1 MAPLSAH
8 GRVLGAITLVSA
20 ESGRRYG
27 PADLA
32 LAVELARRA
41 ALAVDNAR
49 LFRDLQEADR
59 RKDDFLAMLAHE
71 LRNPLAPIRN
81 AAQVLKL
88 AGPHRPELMQ
98 VRDIIERQ
106 VAHLARL
113 VDDLLDVSRISRGKI
128 LLRRERLDLAPLVRT
143 AAEDQRP
150 LLEGAGLKL
159 LVETTEAPLW
169 VMGDPTR
176 LVQMVGNLLN
186 NAGKFTDAGGL
197 VAVRL
202 AAGADGRDAV
212 LTVGDSGIGME
223 ADILNRLFE
232 PFHQAD
238 QSLERSRGGLGLGLA
253 LVKGLAEL
261 HGGGVRAA
269 SAGPGRGSEFT
280 VALPLCDAP
289 AWADAAARHSD
300 VEQAC
305 RAKNI

>member
-1 MAPLSAH
+1 M
-8 GRVLGAITLVSA
+8 V
-20 ESGRRYG
+20 
-27 PADLA
+27 
-32 LAVELARRA
+32 
-41 ALAVDNAR
+41 
-49 LFRDLQEADR
+49 
-59 RKDDFLAMLAHE
+59 
-71 LRNPLAPIRN
+71 
-81 AAQVLKL
+81 
-88 AGPHRPELMQ
+88 
-98 VRDIIERQ
+98 
-106 VAHLARL
+106 
-113 VDDLLDVSRISRGKI
+113 
-128 LLRRERLDLAPLVRT
+128 
-143 AAEDQRP
+143 
-150 LLEGAGLKL
+150 
-159 LVETTEAPLW
+159 
-169 VMGDPTR
+169 GDPTR

-253 LVKGLAEL
+253 LVRGLAEL

-269 SAGPGRGSEFT
+269 SAGRGRGSEFT

-289 AWADAAARHSD
+289 AWADAAAHHSD